1 MASTIVAAVAA
12 VGLATTAAAQDGFAD
27 VSSRSHKAN
36 IEALAETGLFEGTE
50 CGEQQ
55 FCPNDPANRW
65 TVAVWIV
72 RALDGSSP
80 PPPVAQSRF
89 VDVDD
94 DEWWMPYLER
104 LADLRITFGCKAN
117 PLSFCPDE
125 TVTRARM
132 ASFLVRAFNLAEAP
146 SAGFAD
152 TEGSTHEANID
163 ALFAAGITVGC
174 KQDPLRYC
182 PNDPVSRAQMAT
194 LLKRVLDS
202 RPEPASFTIGE
213 GPRSGDTLLAAT
225 RGHTCAVR
233 RDTTVAC
240 WGDEEGLLEHLSASG
255 LTDVVAL
262 STGQDPVGGL
272 HTCAVHTDGTVSC
285 WGPGHEG
292 QLGLGNTET
301 HPLPVAV
308 PGIGDAAAV
317 AVGSAFTCVVHR
329 GGGVSC
335 WGRSWYGQ
343 LGVDT
348 EESNRSTPGR
358 VPGLTDTVAISAGQH
373 HSCAVHGNGGVSCW
387 GWVYGSTPFRIT
399 ALGPATSVSS
409 GGTRTCVT
417 TVDGDVYCWDLETT
431 TVPQAS
437 RVVGISD
444 AVEVSVGDG
453 TVCVLH
459 RDGGVSCW
467 GRNRVGQVGDGT
479 TSSRSRPVRLNSV
492 TEAVDV
498 SVSSGSPDVGPHA
511 CALHQ
516 DGSVSCW
523 GGNELG
529 QLGDGTRD
537 NGLTPR
543 RVNELDRVPAH
554 QVPAT
559 STELLLDWTD
569 AVVQKREAESPWLR
583 VAWDQIRDDTSVAQS
598 GVGGFVSSYC
608 FVDAATDSFGCGAAR
623 LTMTEISLRVIHELA
638 HVYDLH
644 TGLAPSSAWGAV
656 QLYFAT
662 TYPNCFA
669 GSDFH
674 GAEILADTALHVM
687 VPSAW
692 LTYYELPWCPTLPEG
707 SLPTLEAERVVLQ
720 GLAGQV
726 PDWYRANITNGAE
739 LWSAW
744 LRGPSLPALA
754 NLAGEFGGLC
764 RTDWITHPF
773 DPALLPP
780 EGSNPFKDGGC

>member
-89 VDVDD
+89 ADVDD
-94 DEWWMPYLER
+94 DEWWMPYVER

-163 ALFAAGITVGC
+163 ALFAAGIAVGC

-194 LLKRVLDS
+194 LLRRVLDS

-262 STGQDPVGGL
+262 STGQDPVNGL
-272 HTCAVHTDGTVSC
+272 HTCVVHTDGTVSC

-301 HPLPVAV
+301 HHLPVAV
-308 PGIGDAAAV
+308 PGIGDAVAV
-317 AVGSAFTCVVHR
+317 AVGSAFTCVAHR
-329 GGGVSC
+329 GGEVSC

-343 LGVDT
+343 LGVHT

-358 VPGLTDTVAISAGQH
+358 
-373 HSCAVHGNGGVSCW
+373 
-387 GWVYGSTPFRIT
+387 
-399 ALGPATSVSS
+399 
-409 GGTRTCVT
+409 
-417 TVDGDVYCWDLETT
+417 E
-431 TVPQAS
+431 
-437 RVVGISD
+437 
-444 AVEVSVGDG
+444 
-453 TVCVLH
+453 
-459 RDGGVSCW
+459 
-467 GRNRVGQVGDGT
+467 
-479 TSSRSRPVRLNSV
+479 
-492 TEAVDV
+492 
-498 SVSSGSPDVGPHA
+498 SPD
-511 CALHQ
+511 
-516 DGSVSCW
+516 
-523 GGNELG
+523 
-529 QLGDGTRD
+529 
-537 NGLTPR
+537 
-543 RVNELDRVPAH
+543 
-554 QVPAT
+554 
-559 STELLLDWTD
+559 
-569 AVVQKREAESPWLR
+569 
-583 VAWDQIRDDTSVAQS
+583 
-598 GVGGFVSSYC
+598 
-608 FVDAATDSFGCGAAR
+608 
-623 LTMTEISLRVIHELA
+623 
-638 HVYDLH
+638 
-644 TGLAPSSAWGAV
+644 
-656 QLYFAT
+656 
-662 TYPNCFA
+662 
-669 GSDFH
+669 
-674 GAEILADTALHVM
+674 
-687 VPSAW
+687 
-692 LTYYELPWCPTLPEG
+692 
-707 SLPTLEAERVVLQ
+707 
-720 GLAGQV
+720 
-726 PDWYRANITNGAE
+726 
-739 LWSAW
+739 
-744 LRGPSLPALA
+744 
-754 NLAGEFGGLC
+754 
-764 RTDWITHPF
+764 
-773 DPALLPP
+773 
-780 EGSNPFKDGGC
+780 